1 MLIPDHSSVEIN
13 INKPT
18 KAIVLE
24 LNEDLI
30 NIVVQKLNYNLDVNS
45 KSLKLE
51 KPFINSKSKLIE
63 TTTERIIE
71 TVNSKDIEHKEFLID
86 LYAQ

>member
-1 MLIPDHSSVEIN
+1 MLLPDHSSVEIN

-30 NIVVQKLNYNLDVNS
+30 NIVAQKINYNLDVNS

>member
-30 NIVVQKLNYNLDVNS
+30 NIVAQKINYNLDVNS